1 MEESVLSMVEI
12 TDTTFKDAHQSLIAT
27 RMSTKDML
35 PTTEK
40 MDKIGFCSIEVWG
53 EQLLTSH

>member
-1 MEESVLSMVEI
+1 MVDI

-35 PTTEK
+35 PTMEK
-40 MDKIGFCSIEVWG
+40 MDKIGVLPMG
-53 EQLLTSH
+53 ELV